1 MRAGQRTDMRGM
13 RTMSLGA
20 SRRMFSR
27 RSALGERFDIRDFH
41 DAVLTEGGLPLDILR
56 ARIDAYIA
64 RETAAP

>member
-1 MRAGQRTDMRGM
+1 
-13 RTMSLGA
+13 
-20 SRRMFSR
+20 MFSR

-41 DAVLTEGGLPLDILR
+41 DAVLTEGGLPLDILC